1 MSSKNDMSSNNDIT
15 ELNPEDLEKSQS
27 HPRSPSHPRSKSH
40 SPSHPR
46 SKSRSHSRSHS
57 RSYSPSPSTPPR
69 EPKYIFIGFFT
80 HGGYD
85 NKTTV
90 PFRINP
96 YASRSLTTFRSTP
109 KLMTFTNSSPG
120 NIVLGSVDGSDNTKL
135 KNYFETNSNIN
146 FLTGTNQNENAKEQE
161 QIIAQNFLNYSQ
173 NGLAIVGNPRD
184 DLEHYRNN
192 LRKTKKEDTKKI
204 EEKYVSR
211 NSFILNNKV
220 GIGHTFPN
228 KIFTTDDP
236 SANKENMDSWGI
248 FVFNN
253 NCGIEPGT
261 RIEELLPEMP
271 QDYIYDKDDEE
282 IGIRLSLDN
291 IIKYLGRNYDIT
303 DEDYL
308 FLFDYTC
315 SIFIEETNPRV
326 KRSWARQISKDLGFG
341 IKRTK
346 KRNKKVNK
354 KGTKK
359 VNKKGSK
366 KIKLK
371 QKVFKN

>member
-1 MSSKNDMSSNNDIT
+1 
-15 ELNPEDLEKSQS
+15 
-27 HPRSPSHPRSKSH
+27 
-40 SPSHPR
+40 
-46 SKSRSHSRSHS
+46 
-57 RSYSPSPSTPPR
+57 
-69 EPKYIFIGFFT
+69 
-80 HGGYD
+80 
-85 NKTTV
+85 
-90 PFRINP
+90 
-96 YASRSLTTFRSTP
+96 
-109 KLMTFTNSSPG
+109 MTFTNSSPG
-120 NIVLGSVDGSDNTKL
+120 NIVLGGADGHDNTKL

-146 FLTGTNQNENAKEQE
+146 FLNGTNQNENEKEQQ
-161 QIIAQNFLNYSQ
+161 QIIAKNFLNYAQ

-192 LRKTKKEDTKKI
+192 LRKSKKTEDTKKI
-204 EEKYVSR
+204 EENKKMEEKYVSR

>member
-1 MSSKNDMSSNNDIT
+1 MC
-15 ELNPEDLEKSQS
+15 
-27 HPRSPSHPRSKSH
+27 
-40 SPSHPR
+40 
-46 SKSRSHSRSHS
+46 
-57 RSYSPSPSTPPR
+57 
-69 EPKYIFIGFFT
+69 
-80 HGGYD
+80 
-85 NKTTV
+85 
-90 PFRINP
+90 
-96 YASRSLTTFRSTP
+96 
-109 KLMTFTNSSPG
+109 
-120 NIVLGSVDGSDNTKL
+120 
-135 KNYFETNSNIN
+135 
-146 FLTGTNQNENAKEQE
+146 
-161 QIIAQNFLNYSQ
+161 
-173 NGLAIVGNPRD
+173 
-184 DLEHYRNN
+184 
-192 LRKTKKEDTKKI
+192 
-204 EEKYVSR
+204 R
-211 NSFILNNKV
+211 NSFICDNKI
-220 GIGHTFPN
+220 GISHSFPN
-228 KIFTTDDP
+228 KTYTTTDRP
-236 SANKENMDSWGI
+236 THTNVGHNWGI
-248 FVFNN
+248 FIYNN

-359 VNKKGSK
+359 HYVK
-366 KIKLK
+366 
-371 QKVFKN
+371 

>member
-27 HPRSPSHPRSKSH
+27 HPRSPSHPHSKSHSKSRSKSH
-40 SPSHPR
+40 S
-46 SKSRSHSRSHS
+46 KS

-85 NKTTV
+85 NKTSV